1 MKFRDIIT
9 LGNVL
14 TSPKKILFIWSIII
28 YFPVISFAANGL
40 PIDNPYAFLN
50 LNEIQT
56 QLIETLS
63 TTLGIIGT
71 ISYGIFYLKRS
82 SDSKHTETRQMIIET
97 RTMIEQ
103 LDKKLCD
110 QIRDAFKEL
119 SKSMDISNEN
129 QEKIFYEKINNVQ
142 TQIIHLKDRDRELN
156 TKINRVENKIFD
168 LRTEGGMQET

>member
-9 LGNVL
+9 LGNIL
-14 TSPKKILFIWSIII
+14 TSPKKMIFIWSIIL
-28 YFPVISFAANGL
+28 YFPVISFSANGL

-82 SDSKHTETRQMIIET
+82 SDAKHTETRQMILDT
-97 RTMIEQ
+97 RSMIES

-110 QIRDAFKEL
+110 QIKDAFLEL

-129 QEKIFYEKINNVQ
+129 QEKVFFEKLNNLQ
-142 TQIIHLKDRDRELN
+142 TQLIHLKERDRELN

>member
-14 TSPKKILFIWSIII
+14 TSPKKMIFIWSIII
-28 YFPVISFAANGL
+28 YFPVISFSANGL

-82 SDSKHTETRQMIIET
+82 SDAKHTETRE
-97 RTMIEQ
+97 MIEN
-103 LDKKLCD
+103 LDKKLCN
-110 QIRDAFKEL
+110 QIKDAFRDL
-119 SKSMDISNEN
+119 SKSMDLSNES
-129 QEKIFYEKINNVQ
+129 QDKVFLERLNNIQ
-142 TQIIHLKDRDRELN
+142 TQIINLKDRDRELN
-156 TKINRVENKIFD
+156 TKINRVENKLFD
-168 LRTEGGMQET
+168 LRTEGGMQEE